1 MVIIVGSGKRAAK
14 DIYSVQSVRV
24 WWVILENVG
33 GEVGDPMDNFEDI
46 RLFKVQPSCSKCMW
60 EYSPC
65 LTGLHILYPIG
76 ER

>member
-1 MVIIVGSGKRAAK
+1 MALENARVASTYITLIKGVPGPYAAGNKRMVIIVGSGKRAAK

-46 RLFKVQPSCSKCMW
+46 R
-60 EYSPC
+60 
-65 LTGLHILYPIG
+65 
-76 ER
+76 